1 MTSSTG
7 VRRDCGCPAPLA
19 PGVGRARLAHG
30 ALRHGPHLQARL
42 VTSLY
47 APDEARHDRKN
58 PTKAVGSAVWHFA
71 MSRQGASGWSTVP
84 RRPRAAG
91 GAAPA
96 CCYDRTDPRK
106 VKRSVGWLFRVAL
119 DARWSGRV

>member
-1 MTSSTG
+1 L
-7 VRRDCGCPAPLA
+7 RLPAPLA

-30 ALRHGPHLQARL
+30 ARRHGPHLQARR

-58 PTKAVGSAVWHFA
+58 PTKDVGSAVWHFA
-71 MSRQGASGWSTVP
+71 MGRQAASGWRPVP

-106 VKRSVGWLFRVAL
+106 VAGSAGWLFRAAL